1 MYKELIRTRANKAGG
16 QKHIVKMTDDNYT
29 KLIYW
34 SLSKDGWQ
42 NRVFFTTKYYLVYN
56 GS

>member
-16 QKHIVKMTDDNYT
+16 QKHTVKMTDDNYT

-34 SLSKDGWQ
+34 
-42 NRVFFTTKYYLVYN
+42 RVYQKTVGKTGYSSQLN
-56 GS
+56 MI